1 MNVRHSETTRNPRI
15 VEGSVVAAPVL
26 IDISPPP
33 NPRKAASSNSIACP
47 RSSTRQRL
55 PNFSQ
60 PNDDFRYFIDRR
72 GRQHFNFR
80 QRVWLDAS
88 VQMACTR
95 GYSLALETLALNLL
109 TMATRTRDCR
119 VAVGLTSRRAL
130 LLAPSFSREC
140 LLGAP
145 DEAWVLPKATIRA
158 WVQSQLRSGAS
169 TRTR

>member
-1 MNVRHSETTRNPRI
+1 MNVRHCESARNPR
-15 VEGSVVAAPVL
+15 VGERSVVSPSVM
-26 IDISPPP
+26 IDTPPSPR
-33 NPRKAASSNSIACP
+33 PRKTASSLTAAHTRTSA
-47 RSSTRQRL
+47 RQRRPKVL
-55 PNFSQ
+55 Q
-60 PNDDFRYFIDRR
+60 LNDDFRYFIDRQ

-109 TMATRTRDCR
+109 TMVTRTRDYR
-119 VAVGLTSRRAL
+119 AAVGLTSRRAV

-145 DEAWVLPKATIRA
+145 DDAWALPKASIKA
-158 WVQSQLRSGAS
+158 WVQSQRRIGTS
-169 TRTR
+169 TRAR

>member
-1 MNVRHSETTRNPRI
+1 MNVGNYEATRNPRI
-15 VEGSVVAAPVL
+15 GERSVVSPSVL
-26 IDISPPP
+26 IDISPPRR
-33 NPRKAASSNSIACP
+33 PRKAGSSISVARL
-47 RSSTRQRL
+47 RSSTRQRR
-55 PNFSQ
+55 PKFAER
-60 PNDDFRYFIDRR
+60 NDDFRYFIDRQ

-109 TMATRTRDCR
+109 TMATRARDYR
-119 VAVGLTSRRAL
+119 AAVGITSRRAV

-145 DEAWVLPKATIRA
+145 DEAWALPKASIRA
-158 WVQSQLRSGAS
+158 WVQSQLRIGTS
-169 TRTR
+169 TRAR